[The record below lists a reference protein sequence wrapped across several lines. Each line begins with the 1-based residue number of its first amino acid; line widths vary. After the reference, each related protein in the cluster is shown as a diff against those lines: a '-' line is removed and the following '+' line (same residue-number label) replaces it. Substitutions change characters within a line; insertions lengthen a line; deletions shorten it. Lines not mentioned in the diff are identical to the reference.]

1 METKNYKYVGKP
13 LPAYCPIKT
22 ERTLEAA
29 RDGVAFPHRWGL
41 VVGEKTDKHG
51 LASYLIAD
59 KDKTGKT
66 ILEQMLEDDLL
77 FENKRNILREV
88 SDGGYEELR
97 LTEYYLPFI
106 SEDATYQLPTVNEY
120 IDCAV
125 NVKTDALI
133 EIRMVADGGDL
144 ERYLHIPVKTS
155 WPSVSFMDVLG
166 DLEDDIRDMAKNGAN
181 GFSYSRENDYPAWN
195 AAFFDKLGRGT
206 ELEFESLHELLRT
219 IVSIR
224 LVKVDN
230 RIVEKDGTE
239 AHT

>member
-106 SEDATYQLPTVNEY
+106 SEDATYQLPTVDEY

-166 DLEDDIRDMAKNGAN
+166 DLEDDIRDMVKNG
-181 GFSYSRENDYPAWN
+181 
-195 AAFFDKLGRGT
+195 
-206 ELEFESLHELLRT
+206 
-219 IVSIR
+219 V
-224 LVKVDN
+224 
-230 RIVEKDGTE
+230 
-239 AHT
+239 